1 MYFNSY
7 IIMEL
12 KIKLLI
18 NTGLELEFKVFL
30 TQMGKTFN
38 SNVFTFQYIRL
49 IKKRYRKFNKLTLTQ
64 ILKQS

>member
-7 IIMEL
+7 IIMGL

-30 TQMGKTFN
+30 TLMVKIFS

-49 IKKRYRKFNKLTLTQ
+49 IKKKYRKLNKSTLTQ

>member
-1 MYFNSY
+1 MG
-7 IIMEL
+7 L

-30 TQMGKTFN
+30 TLMVKIFS

-49 IKKRYRKFNKLTLTQ
+49 IKKKYRKLNKSTLTQ

>member
-7 IIMEL
+7 IIMGL

-30 TQMGKTFN
+30 TLMVKTFN

-49 IKKRYRKFNKLTLTQ
+49 IKKRYRKLNKLTLTQ
-64 ILKQS
+64 ILKQF

>member
-1 MYFNSY
+1 MG
-7 IIMEL
+7 L

-30 TQMGKTFN
+30 TLMVKTFN

-49 IKKRYRKFNKLTLTQ
+49 IKKRYRKLNKLTLTQ
-64 ILKQS
+64 ILKQF

>member
-1 MYFNSY
+1 
-7 IIMEL
+7 MEL